1 VDPTKRVNK
10 ALLVVTVVFRQLI
23 TGLTTQ
29 RFNVR
34 VQELKSAA
42 GSRELMLGTSLNV
55 VSAIV
60 CKA

>member
-1 VDPTKRVNK
+1 VDPAKRVNK

-23 TGLTTQ
+23 TGLTAQT
-29 RFNVR
+29 FNVR
-34 VQELKSAA
+34 VQELKSPA

-60 CKA
+60 SKA